1 MDFLI
6 AVVIT
11 CSPSRKYEEL
21 SEVQQDV
28 THSDHPMCATHS
40 SEMTYWIAR
49 GAAPVTWVHAVQTL
63 APFSFEWAGGIRGS
77 QVQDDIRRKW

>member
-40 SEMTYWIAR
+40 SKTTYRIAR
-49 GAAPVTWVHAVQTL
+49 GAAPVMRVCMAQTP
-63 APFSFEWAGGIRGS
+63 APFSFEWAGGICSS
-77 QVQDDIRRKW
+77 QVQDDVGQKW

>member
-40 SEMTYWIAR
+40 SETTYRIAR
-49 GAAPVTWVHAVQTL
+49 GAAPVTRVRVAQTL
-63 APFSFEWAGGIRGS
+63 APFSFEWAGGIHGS
-77 QVQDDIRRKW
+77 RVQDDVGRKW

>member
-6 AVVIT
+6 AIVIM
-11 CSPSRKYEEL
+11 CSSRKYEEL

-40 SEMTYWIAR
+40 SETTYWIAR
-49 GAAPVTWVHAVQTL
+49 GAAPVMNL
-63 APFSFEWAGGIRGS
+63 
-77 QVQDDIRRKW
+77 